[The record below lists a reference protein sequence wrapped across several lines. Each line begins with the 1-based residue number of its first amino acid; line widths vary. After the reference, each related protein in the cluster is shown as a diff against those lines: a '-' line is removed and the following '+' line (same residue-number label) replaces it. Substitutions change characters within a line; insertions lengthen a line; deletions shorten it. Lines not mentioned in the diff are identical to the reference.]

1 MLTGNRDWI
10 IPIECTANALV
21 ILQTGQTIAAV
32 TLNQGESADNDL
44 LRSVQKLI
52 ARRQASVRPGEPAF
66 RPMIRFRVHADA
78 LRTYYL
84 AYPALE
90 ALGIPMSREN
100 VAPDDDSRKEGSR

>member
-21 ILQTGQTIAAV
+21 ILQTGQTIAV
-32 TLNQGESADNDL
+32 PSPNQGESADNDL

-52 ARRQASVRPGEPAF
+52 ARRQASVRPGEPPF

-90 ALGIPMSREN
+90 ALEIPMTREN
-100 VAPDDDSRKEGSR
+100 VAPDDESRKEGSR

>member
-1 MLTGNRDWI
+1 MLNGNRDWVI
-10 IPIECTANALV
+10 TIECTANALL

-32 TLNQGESADNDL
+32 TLDQHESADNDL

-52 ARRQASVRPGEPAF
+52 ARRQASVRSGEPPF
-66 RPMIRFRVHADA
+66 RPMIRFRVHGDA

-100 VAPDDDSRKEGSR
+100 VALDDDSGKEGSR